1 MDNFPHSVKL
11 VPEKCTGCTRCML
24 NCPVE
29 AIRLKN
35 NRAVIYAD
43 KCIDCGECI
52 RACPYGAHV
61 AERES
66 ISIIEGYKVKVAIPS
81 VTLYAQFGCFVN
93 PNLINEA
100 IKSLGFDEVY
110 DTTYAC
116 DVVAE
121 ITRRQLYKNSRPSL
135 SSFCPAI
142 TRLIHTSYPD
152 LSKNL
157 VSVMAPIEVAANLIR
172 EKLENQGY
180 KQEETGIFYL
190 SPCAAWH
197 TQVNSSYIKN
207 NAPINGTIAIS
218 DIYSQMFKFLSKNSL
233 PHNDNICPM
242 SSAGL
247 GWSEL
252 GGQANSMRIKDYM
265 VVDGIKNVIKIL
277 DEVEKDRYGD
287 VPFIELS
294 ACTGGCLGGIH
305 LVDNPYNASRIIK
318 KYCRYLNYTSNIL
331 EVDERYENAFKSEYP
346 TGKYSSHSLAE
357 DFDEAVI
364 KMNYMNK
371 LINILPGT
379 DCGLCGSPSCKA
391 FAEDVVRGLASLWEC
406 RLYDSSGGDIK

>member
-1 MDNFPHSVKL
+1 MDNIPHSVKL
-11 VPEKCTGCTRCML
+11 VTEKCTGCTKCMI

-29 AIRLKN
+29 AVRLKN

-52 RACPYGAHV
+52 RVCPYGAHV

-66 ISIIEGYKVKVAIPS
+66 LNCIDGYKIKIAIPS
-81 VTLYAQFGCFVN
+81 VTLYAQFGSFVN
-93 PNLINEA
+93 PNIINDA

-121 ITRRQLYKNSRPSL
+121 ITRRQLYTNHRPSL

-142 TRLIHTSYPD
+142 TRLIHTSYPE
-152 LSKNL
+152 LSNNL

-172 EKLENQGY
+172 EKYETQGY
-180 KQEETGIFYL
+180 KQKETGVFFI
-190 SPCAAWH
+190 SPCASWH
-197 TQVNSSYIKN
+197 TQINSSYTKN
-207 NAPINGTIAIS
+207 NAPINGSIAIS
-218 DIYSQMFKFLSKNSL
+218 DIYSQLLKYINKSPLAS
-233 PHNDNICPM
+233 NDNICPM
-242 SSAGL
+242 SSTGL
-247 GWSEL
+247 GWAEL
-252 GGQANSMRIKDYM
+252 GGQAKAMRIKDYM
-265 VVDGIKNVIKIL
+265 TVDGIKKVIKIL
-277 DEVEKDRYGD
+277 DEVERGRYD
-287 VPFIELS
+287 DLPFIELA

-305 LVDNPYNASRIIK
+305 LIDNPYNSSRIVR

-331 EVDERYENAFKSEYP
+331 EFEEKYENAFKSEYP
-346 TGKYSSHSLAE
+346 MSEYIGYRLAE
-357 DFDEAVI
+357 DFDDAVI

-391 FAEDVVRGLASLWEC
+391 FAEDVVRGLAQLHEC
-406 RLYDSSGGDIK
+406 KLYKGTGGENK

>member
-1 MDNFPHSVKL
+1 MDNIPHSVKL
-11 VPEKCTGCTRCML
+11 LTEKCTGCTRCMIS
-24 NCPVE
+24 CPVE
-29 AIRLKN
+29 AVRLKN

-52 RACPYGAHV
+52 RVCPYGAHV
-61 AERES
+61 AEREN
-66 ISIIEGYKVKVAIPS
+66 IKDIEGYRIKIAIPS
-81 VTLYAQFGCFVN
+81 VTLYSQFGSFVN
-93 PNLINEA
+93 PNIINDA

-121 ITRRQLYKNSRPSL
+121 ITRRQLYTNERPSL

-142 TRLIHTSYPD
+142 TRLIHNSYPE

-157 VSVMAPIEVAANLIR
+157 VSVMSPIEVAANLIR
-172 EKLENQGY
+172 EKYENQGY

-197 TQVNSSYIKN
+197 TQINSSYTKN
-207 NAPINGTIAIS
+207 NAPINGSIAIS
-218 DIYSQMFKFLSKNSL
+218 DIYSQLLRYVNRIQRTSKE
-233 PHNDNICPM
+233 NICPM

-247 GWSEL
+247 GWAEL
-252 GGQANSMRIKDYM
+252 GGQAKSMRIKDYM
-265 VVDGIKNVIKIL
+265 AVDGIKNVIKIL
-277 DEVEKDRYGD
+277 DEIEKGRYGD
-287 VPFIELS
+287 LPYIELS

-305 LVDNPYNASRIIK
+305 LVDNPYNSARIVK
-318 KYCRYLNYTSNIL
+318 KYCHYLNYTSNIL
-331 EVDERYENAFKSEYP
+331 EFEERYENAFKSEYP
-346 TGKYSSHSLAE
+346 SSEYIGYRLAE
-357 DFDEAVI
+357 DFDEAVV

-391 FAEDVVRGLASLWEC
+391 FAEDVVRGLAKLQEC
-406 RLYDSSGGDIK
+406 KLYKNVEGDNQ

>member
-1 MDNFPHSVKL
+1 MDNIPHSVKL
-11 VPEKCTGCTRCML
+11 LTEKCTGCTRCMI

-29 AIRLKN
+29 AVRLKN

-52 RACPYGAHV
+52 RVCPYGAHV
-61 AERES
+61 AERDDIKE
-66 ISIIEGYKVKVAIPS
+66 IEGYRIKVAIPS
-81 VTLYAQFGCFVN
+81 VTLYSQFGSFVN
-93 PNLINEA
+93 PNIINDA

-121 ITRRQLYKNSRPSL
+121 ITRRQLYTNERPSL

-142 TRLIHTSYPD
+142 TRLIHNSYPE
-152 LSKNL
+152 LVKNL
-157 VSVMAPIEVAANLIR
+157 VSVMSPIEVAANLIR
-172 EKLENQGY
+172 EKYENQGY
-180 KQEETGIFYL
+180 KQEETGVFFL

-197 TQVNSSYIKN
+197 TQINSSYTKN
-207 NAPINGTIAIS
+207 NAPINGSIAVS
-218 DIYSQMFKFLSKNSL
+218 DIYSQLLKYVSKMEQTSKE
-233 PHNDNICPM
+233 NICPM

-247 GWSEL
+247 GWAKL
-252 GGQANSMRIKDYM
+252 GGQAESMRIKDYIA
-265 VVDGIKNVIKIL
+265 VDGIKNVMKIL
-277 DEVEKDRYGD
+277 DEIEKGRYGD
-287 VPFIELS
+287 LPFIELS

-305 LVDNPYNASRIIK
+305 LIDNPYNTSRIVK
-318 KYCRYLNYTSNIL
+318 KYCHYLNYTSNIL
-331 EVDERYENAFKSEYP
+331 EFEERYENAFKSEYP
-346 TGKYSSHSLAE
+346 TNEYIGYRLAE

-391 FAEDVVRGLASLWEC
+391 FAEDVVRGLAQLHEC
-406 RLYDSSGGDIK
+406 KLYKNAEGDN